1 MTAATKVAPAVI
13 TEVLSLRAAKSHTR
27 RCQNSY
33 KRQTQRAGIAAAVFE
48 AAIAKGDSSVMTQNS
63 LNAARH
69 QQAFALR
76 LFDSLE
82 SDIAKLDAQIAVLIE
97 EGTRIEARRAA
108 EKEAAL

>member
-1 MTAATKVAPAVI
+1 MTATTKVAPAVI

-33 KRQTQRAGIAAAVFE
+33 KRQTQSAGIAAQVFE
-48 AAIAKGDSSVMTQNS
+48 AAIAKGDSSAMTQNS

-69 QQAFALR
+69 RQAFALQ

-82 SDIAKLDAQIAVLIE
+82 NDIAKLDAQIADLVE

-108 EKEAAL
+108 EKEANR